1 MADKSIIDRIK
12 KLLALAK
19 GNTNAA
25 EATAAALKAQ
35 KLIADYDVS
44 KADLYED
51 EPEDI
56 RSVTNGNSIKGNPWA
71 RRLAHAIADNFRC
84 RWYMDRSGT
93 RDMRTRRVTIDDIHV
108 VFVGY
113 ETDAEAATVTY
124 DRLYEIG
131 NKLANA
137 EVRRSR
143 REQGTACGVK
153 NSFLLGY
160 VDGIRKELEKQSMA
174 LILVR
179 PKAVDD
185 FYEELSSDF
194 TTSHSSVRNAHY
206 GSAYDNG
213 RQAGRDSVRSA
224 RLKGQA
230 ALTA

>member
-19 GNTNAA
+19 GNTNTA

-35 KLIADYDVS
+35 KLIADHDVS

-56 RSVTNGNSIKGNPWA
+56 RSVTKGNPWA

-93 RDMRTRRVTIDDIHV
+93 RDIWTRRVTIDDIHV

-137 EVRRSR
+137 EVRRAR

-160 VDGIRKELEKQSMA
+160 VDGIRKELEKQSTA

-194 TTSHSSVRNAHY
+194 TTSRSSVRNAHR
-206 GSAYDNG
+206 GSSYDNG
-213 RQAGRDSVRSA
+213 QRAGRDSVRSA